1 MFSTFALQRNKVISS
16 LQGFPNSLVGKE
28 SACNA
33 GDPGSIPGLG
43 TSVEE
48 RIGYP
53 LQPEFL
59 GFPCGSAGKESVHNA
74 GDLGSIRGLER
85 SPGEGKGYP
94 LQFRGATGEGKGYR
108 LQYSAWRIPWP
119 VYSPWCPKELDTTEQ
134 LSPSLLFPPNLC
146 LYMCLVWV
154 HKAPRFLAPNRRT
167 KLSLRIY
174 YSISAASSLCLPISV
189 QFSRSVVSA
198 SL

>member
-1 MFSTFALQRNKVISS
+1 MNHTLHLTFFPQHKLPVAFCISKRKS
-16 LQGFPNSLVGKE
+16 GRQLQGRQTWLVSCLTPALAKR
-28 SACNA
+28 
-33 GDPGSIPGLG
+33 L
-43 TSVEE
+43 
-48 RIGYP
+48 
-53 LQPEFL
+53 
-59 GFPCGSAGKESVHNA
+59 H
-74 GDLGSIRGLER
+74 
-85 SPGEGKGYP
+85 PGEGNGNP

-119 VYSPWCPKELDTTEQ
+119 VYSPWGPKELDTTEQ